1 MRRNR
6 DAIFLVTGL
15 LVVSILAGCPRT
27 PTSSPRIE
35 GSILEARTLGLP
47 SGERLLG
54 LRVRLRNT
62 GRTEERIRRY
72 FLRTRSG
79 DRSEALSDPSFR
91 DRFRGRVR
99 SWGRSGLPT
108 VVEPG
113 TAIDGWV
120 FFQNPNPPETL
131 VFRLKNTYGG
141 AENLVL
147 QVPGTQP

>member
-6 DAIFLVTGL
+6 NVLFLMGGFLMVSFLV
-15 LVVSILAGCPRT
+15 ACPRT
-27 PTSSPRIE
+27 PTASPRLS

-54 LRVRLRNT
+54 LRVRLKNT

-72 FLRTRSG
+72 FLRTGSG

-113 TAIDGWV
+113 TTIDGWV
-120 FFQNPNPPETL
+120 FFENSTPPETL

-141 AENLVL
+141 AESLVIR
-147 QVPGTQP
+147 VSGAKP